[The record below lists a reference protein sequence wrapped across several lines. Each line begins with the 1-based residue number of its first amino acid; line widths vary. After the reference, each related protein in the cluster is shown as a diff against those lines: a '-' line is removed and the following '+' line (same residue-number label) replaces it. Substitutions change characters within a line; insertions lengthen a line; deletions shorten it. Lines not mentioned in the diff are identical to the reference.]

1 MILFIPK
8 YFIKVDIMSKSKAY
22 PIVLVGVFVAIIS
35 ICAWISIPTVPIP
48 ITLQTLGIFF
58 TASILG
64 AKMGTVSI
72 IIYILLGAVG
82 LPIFSNFTGGL
93 GILLSPTG
101 GFIVGFIFTALLIG
115 IITTYFKNNIVTNTL
130 AMILGLLLCYTFGS
144 VWYCFY
150 AGVDFITAVLI
161 CVVPFLIGDTVKI
174 CISAILVTK
183 LKKHIKI

>member
-1 MILFIPK
+1 
-8 YFIKVDIMSKSKAY
+8 MSKSKAY

-35 ICAWISIPTVPIP
+35 ICAWISIPMVPIP
-48 ITLQTLGIFF
+48 ITLQILGVFI

-64 AKMGTVSI
+64 AKLGTVSI

-82 LPIFSNFTGGL
+82 LPVFSNFTGGF

-101 GFIVGFIFTALLIG
+101 GFIIGFIFTALTIG
-115 IITTYFKNNIVTNTL
+115 IITSFKNSILTNTL
-130 AMILGLLLCYTFGS
+130 AMLLGLLLCYTFGT
-144 VWYCFY
+144 VWYCIY
-150 AGVDFITAVLI
+150 ANVDFITAVLI
-161 CVVPFLIGDTVKI
+161 CVVPFLIGDSVKI

>member
-1 MILFIPK
+1 
-8 YFIKVDIMSKSKAY
+8 MSKSKTY

-35 ICAWISIPTVPIP
+35 ICAWISIPMVPIP
-48 ITLQTLGIFF
+48 ITLQTLGVFI

-64 AKMGTVSI
+64 AKLGTVSI

-82 LPIFSNFTGGL
+82 LPVFSNFTGGF

-101 GFIVGFIFTALLIG
+101 GFIIGFIFTALTIG
-115 IITTYFKNNIVTNTL
+115 IITSFKNSILTNTL
-130 AMILGLLLCYTFGS
+130 AMLLGLLLCYTFGT
-144 VWYCFY
+144 VWYCIY
-150 AGVDFITAVLI
+150 ANVDFITAVLI
-161 CVVPFLIGDTVKI
+161 CVVPFLIGDSVKI

>member
-1 MILFIPK
+1 MN
-8 YFIKVDIMSKSKAY
+8 KSKAY

-35 ICAWISIPTVPIP
+35 ICAWISIPMVPIP
-48 ITLQTLGIFF
+48 ITLQILGVFI

-64 AKMGTVSI
+64 AKLGTVSI

-82 LPIFSNFTGGL
+82 LPVFSNFTGGF

-101 GFIVGFIFTALLIG
+101 GFIIGFIFTALTIG
-115 IITTYFKNNIVTNTL
+115 IITSFKNSILTNTL
-130 AMILGLLLCYTFGS
+130 AMLLGLLLCYTFGT
-144 VWYCFY
+144 VWYCIY
-150 AGVDFITAVLI
+150 ANVDFITAVLV
-161 CVVPFLIGDTVKI
+161 CVVPFLIGDSVKI

>member
-1 MILFIPK
+1 
-8 YFIKVDIMSKSKAY
+8 MSKSKTY

-35 ICAWISIPTVPIP
+35 ICAWISIPMVPIP
-48 ITLQTLGIFF
+48 ITLQILGVFI

-64 AKMGTVSI
+64 AKLGTVSI

-82 LPIFSNFTGGL
+82 LPVFSNFTGGF

-101 GFIVGFIFTALLIG
+101 GFIIGFIFTALTIG
-115 IITTYFKNNIVTNTL
+115 IITSFKNSILTNTL
-130 AMILGLLLCYTFGS
+130 AMLLGLLLCYTFGTI
-144 VWYCFY
+144 WYCFY
-150 AGVDFITAVLI
+150 AGVDFITAVLV
-161 CVVPFLIGDTVKI
+161 CVVPFLIGDSVKI

>member
-1 MILFIPK
+1 
-8 YFIKVDIMSKSKAY
+8 MSKSKAY

-35 ICAWISIPTVPIP
+35 ICAWISIPMVPIP
-48 ITLQTLGIFF
+48 ITLQILGVFI

-64 AKMGTVSI
+64 AKLGTVSI

-82 LPIFSNFTGGL
+82 LPVFSNFTGGF

-101 GFIVGFIFTALLIG
+101 GFIIGFIFTALTIG
-115 IITTYFKNNIVTNTL
+115 IITSFKNSILTNTL
-130 AMILGLLLCYTFGS
+130 AMILGLLLCYIFGT
-144 VWYCFY
+144 VWYCIY
-150 AGVDFITAVLI
+150 AGVDFITAVLF
-161 CVVPFLIGDTVKI
+161 CVVPFLIGDSVKI

>member
-1 MILFIPK
+1 
-8 YFIKVDIMSKSKAY
+8 MSKSKAY

-35 ICAWISIPTVPIP
+35 ICAWISIPMVPIP
-48 ITLQTLGIFF
+48 ITLQTLGIFI

-64 AKMGTVSI
+64 AKLGTVSI

-82 LPIFSNFTGGL
+82 LPVFSNFTGGF

-101 GFIVGFIFTALLIG
+101 GFIIGFIFTALTIG
-115 IITTYFKNNIVTNTL
+115 IITSFKNSILTNTL
-130 AMILGLLLCYTFGS
+130 AMLLGLLLCYTFGT
-144 VWYCFY
+144 VWYCIY
-150 AGVDFITAVLI
+150 ANVDFITAVLI
-161 CVVPFLIGDTVKI
+161 CVVPFLIGDSVKI

>member
-1 MILFIPK
+1 
-8 YFIKVDIMSKSKAY
+8 MSKSKAY

-35 ICAWISIPTVPIP
+35 ICAWISIPMVPIP
-48 ITLQTLGIFF
+48 ITLQILGIFI

-64 AKMGTVSI
+64 AKLGTVSI

-82 LPIFSNFTGGL
+82 LPVFSNFTGGF

-101 GFIVGFIFTALLIG
+101 GFIIGFIFTALTIG
-115 IITTYFKNNIVTNTL
+115 VITSLKNSILTNTL
-130 AMILGLLLCYTFGS
+130 AMLLGLLLCYTFGT
-144 VWYCFY
+144 VWYCIY
-150 AGVDFITAVLI
+150 ANVDFITAVLV
-161 CVVPFLIGDTVKI
+161 CVVPFLIGDSVKI

>member
-1 MILFIPK
+1 
-8 YFIKVDIMSKSKAY
+8 MSKSKAY

-35 ICAWISIPTVPIP
+35 ICAWISIPMVPIP
-48 ITLQTLGIFF
+48 ITLQILGVFI

-64 AKMGTVSI
+64 AKLGTVSI

-82 LPIFSNFTGGL
+82 LPVFSNFTGGF

-101 GFIVGFIFTALLIG
+101 GFIIGFIFTALTIG
-115 IITTYFKNNIVTNTL
+115 IITSFKNSILTNTL
-130 AMILGLLLCYTFGS
+130 AMLLGLLLCYTFGT

-150 AGVDFITAVLI
+150 AGVDFITAVLF
-161 CVVPFLIGDTVKI
+161 CVVPFLIGDSVKI

>member
-1 MILFIPK
+1 MN
-8 YFIKVDIMSKSKAY
+8 KSKAY

-35 ICAWISIPTVPIP
+35 ICAWISIPMVPIP
-48 ITLQTLGIFF
+48 ITLQILGVFI

-64 AKMGTVSI
+64 AKLGTVSI

-82 LPIFSNFTGGL
+82 LPVFSNFTGGF

-101 GFIVGFIFTALLIG
+101 GFIIGFIFTALTVG
-115 IITTYFKNNIVTNTL
+115 IITSFKNSILTNTL
-130 AMILGLLLCYTFGS
+130 AMLLGFLLCYLFGTL
-144 VWYCFY
+144 WYCIY
-150 AGVDFITAVLI
+150 ANVDFITAVLF
-161 CVVPFLIGDTVKI
+161 CVVPFLIGDSVKI

>member
-1 MILFIPK
+1 
-8 YFIKVDIMSKSKAY
+8 MSKSKAY

-35 ICAWISIPTVPIP
+35 ICAWISIPMVPIP
-48 ITLQTLGIFF
+48 ITLQILGVFI

-64 AKMGTVSI
+64 AKLGTVSI

-82 LPIFSNFTGGL
+82 LPVFSNFTGGF

-101 GFIVGFIFTALLIG
+101 GFIIGFIFTALTIG
-115 IITTYFKNNIVTNTL
+115 IITSFKNSILTNTL
-130 AMILGLLLCYTFGS
+130 AMLLGLLLCYTFGT
-144 VWYCFY
+144 VWYCIY
-150 AGVDFITAVLI
+150 ANVDFITAVLV
-161 CVVPFLIGDTVKI
+161 CVVPFLIGDSVKI